1 MHSKGQ
7 HILLVEDNRGLR
19 HALKLYLE
27 LEEHEVRTAASL
39 DELDRVL
46 DALDAPPS
54 IVISDLH
61 LGRYQHSSEA
71 IERVRRRFQR
81 QIPALLLT
89 EDNSAAARVRRG
101 AGIGI
106 LSKPVDPQRLVAAV
120 DELLA
125 CN

>member
-1 MHSKGQ
+1 MHSKGE

-19 HALKLYLE
+19 EALKLYLE
-27 LEEHEVRTAASL
+27 LEQHEVRTAASL

-61 LGRYQHSSEA
+61 LGRYQHGCDA

-81 QIPALLLT
+81 QIPALLLA
-89 EDNSAAARVRRG
+89 EDDSAAARVTRG
-101 AGIGI
+101 RGIGT
-106 LSKPVDPQRLVAAV
+106 LGNPVDPQNLVAAV
-120 DELLA
+120 GELLA
-125 CN
+125 RI